1 MKKKLLGLLLIAVMT
16 FSLVCT
22 VFADTLKGGEGWY
35 VNFTGKNPLDTN
47 FTSTDMT
54 DAASEME
61 PGDNI
66 TFTVKVQNTKEQGQ
80 AVNYYLKNQILKSF
94 EEGEAEGAAYAYKL
108 SYTSPSGTT
117 SVFYDNTAVG
127 GTSGDGLV
135 DVNDVLNGEYFYLDQ
150 LDYGKEGTVTLY
162 VELDGET
169 QGNDY
174 FTTMAKLDLQFMVEE
189 VESKPDEKVVEE
201 TSVGE
206 DKIVNVPETT
216 TQAATTGSNTNTTTA
231 KTPISTGDR
240 SNLLPLWICFG
251 VAGVVLIV
259 FAIILI
265 KRRKQ
270 NDDEGQE

>member
-1 MKKKLLGLLLIAVMT
+1 
-16 FSLVCT
+16 
-22 VFADTLKGGEGWY
+22 
-35 VNFTGKNPLDTN
+35 
-47 FTSTDMT
+47 
-54 DAASEME
+54 
-61 PGDNI
+61 
-66 TFTVKVQNTKEQGQ
+66 
-80 AVNYYLKNQILKSF
+80 
-94 EEGEAEGAAYAYKL
+94 
-108 SYTSPSGTT
+108 
-117 SVFYDNTAVG
+117 
-127 GTSGDGLV
+127 
-135 DVNDVLNGEYFYLDQ
+135 
-150 LDYGKEGTVTLY
+150 
-162 VELDGET
+162 
-169 QGNDY
+169 
-174 FTTMAKLDLQFMVEE
+174 MVEE

-206 DKIVNVPETT
+206 DKIVNVPEAT